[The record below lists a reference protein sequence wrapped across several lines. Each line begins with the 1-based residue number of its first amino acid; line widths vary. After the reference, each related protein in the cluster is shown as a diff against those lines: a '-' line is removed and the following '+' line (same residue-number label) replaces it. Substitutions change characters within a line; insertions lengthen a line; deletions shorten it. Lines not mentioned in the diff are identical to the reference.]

1 MNTEKLREYF
11 PHKVIKRKVR
21 HEAVKRVRKD
31 LILNSKCEEDISEAD
46 LEYLLA
52 DAESSVWSDI
62 RQTSLIGVLAM
73 LGMSFF

>member
-1 MNTEKLREYF
+1 M
-11 PHKVIKRKVR
+11 IKRKIR

>member
-1 MNTEKLREYF
+1 MDTEKLREYF
-11 PHKVIKRKVR
+11 PHQAIKRKIR